1 LREWLI
7 AQGTV
12 IAVTSTP
19 ARVEVP
25 RAVGGGGQEAIART
39 RTLLAWLTQLRLT
52 SGLRWFIAY
61 DKRLLD
67 AAKALG
73 LPIVAPGAS

>member
-7 AQGTV
+7 GQGTV
-12 IAVTSTP
+12 IAVTST

-25 RAVGGGGQEAIART
+25 RAVVGGGQEAIART
-39 RTLLAWLTQLRLT
+39 RTLLAGLTQLRLT
-52 SGLRWFIAY
+52 SGLQWFIAY

-67 AAKALG
+67 AVKALG
-73 LPIVAPGAS
+73 PPIVAPGAS